1 MSRAATLNPDRKREL
16 REVEIPPDVAAM
28 LEPGSRAFRMG
39 RCNVIVSEQAAGWHL
54 SISRPEKL
62 PTWEEVRDAR
72 YALVPDE
79 ATMALLL
86 PPQAEYVNVHS
97 NCLQLY
103 EIPGE
108 YIAEHQDRLVAPSRS
123 ISS

>member
-1 MSRAATLNPDRKREL
+1 
-16 REVEIPPDVAAM
+16 
-28 LEPGSRAFRMG
+28 MG
-39 RCNVIVSEQAAGWHL
+39 PCRIIASQQRAGWHL
-54 SISRPEKL
+54 SISRPDRL

-86 PPQAEYVNVHS
+86 PPRSEYVNVHAF
-97 NCLQLY
+97 CLQLY

-108 YIAEHQDRLVAPSRS
+108 YIERHQDRLSAGGRS
-123 ISS
+123 